1 MKTLIATIV
10 RPGQFS
16 PEVMEKL
23 AQDLRDNGKTTNP
36 LSGKECRVIEVHN
49 DGRGITVTLDVSSD
63 LHDEIIN
70 GKPGSMSMGCKV
82 EEPLCGLCPE

>member
-16 PEVMEKL
+16 PEVMEKI

-49 DGRGITVTLDVSSD
+49 DGRGLTVTLEVAKGI
-63 LHDEIIN
+63 HDEIVN
-70 GKPGSMSMGCKV
+70 GKPGAMSMGTKT
-82 EEPLCGLCPE
+82 